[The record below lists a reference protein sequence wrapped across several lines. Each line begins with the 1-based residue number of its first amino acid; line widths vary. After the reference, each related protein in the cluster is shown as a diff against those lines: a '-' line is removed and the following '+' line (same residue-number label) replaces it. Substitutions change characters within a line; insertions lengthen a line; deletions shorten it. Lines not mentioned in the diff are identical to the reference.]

1 MASSYLH
8 ELKESSSW
16 SRSYEFM
23 EHSGKHTGTEVYQEL
38 AEELS
43 PSHQTAEGLDTLGAW
58 VSNQSRE
65 SSSQW
70 AQRLKLEPEHPDA
83 EVRSRDCNGSLS
95 NA

>member
-8 ELKESSSW
+8 ELKESGSW
-16 SRSYEFM
+16 SRSYEFT
-23 EHSGKHTGTEVYQEL
+23 SGKHAGTEVYQEL

-65 SSSQW
+65 SSSKW
-70 AQRLKLEPEHPDA
+70 AQRLKLEPEHPM
-83 EVRSRDCNGSLS
+83 RR
-95 NA
+95 